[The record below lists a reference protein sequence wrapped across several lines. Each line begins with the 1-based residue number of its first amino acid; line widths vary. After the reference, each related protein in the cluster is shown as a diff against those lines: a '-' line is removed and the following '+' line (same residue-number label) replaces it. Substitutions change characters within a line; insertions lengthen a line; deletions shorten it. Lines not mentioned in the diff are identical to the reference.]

1 MKTAGAVAGAV
12 AGMAFAGQQNKN
24 SEFPSSILQVMKFR
38 FKRRER
44 EKAMKTA
51 GAVAG
56 AVAGMAFAGLG
67 LAMLASSSSSSS
79 SSSSGSEQKGSKKLM
94 KAPGAGGDSYIYRD
108 DFERNPAGY
117 FRNNRLKE

>member
-1 MKTAGAVAGAV
+1 MGIMGFLVRLCGLLLCFVLLKLCC
-12 AGMAFAGQQNKN
+12 NLY
-24 SEFPSSILQVMKFR
+24 SSKKR
-38 FKRRER
+38 RRER

-79 SSSSGSEQKGSKKLM
+79 SSSSGLEQKGSKKLM

>member
-1 MKTAGAVAGAV
+1 MGIMGFLVRLCGLLLCFVLLKLCC
-12 AGMAFAGQQNKN
+12 NLY
-24 SEFPSSILQVMKFR
+24 SSIKR
-38 FKRRER
+38 RRER
-44 EKAMKTA
+44 EEAMKT
-51 GAVAG
+51 AG

-67 LAMLASSSSSSS
+67 LAMLASSS

>member
-1 MKTAGAVAGAV
+1 MGFLVQLCGLLLCFVLLKLCC
-12 AGMAFAGQQNKN
+12 NLY
-24 SEFPSSILQVMKFR
+24 SSIKR
-38 FKRRER
+38 RRER
-44 EKAMKTA
+44 EEATKTA

-67 LAMLASSSSSSS
+67 LAMLASSS